1 MQLHKNI
8 KRKKHNWPN
17 QLCLICYYIL
27 LSQTYNTLW
36 GYGHNSVS
44 WAIWTKKKFPFSCLK
59 FFFLGCK
66 AYFSIH
72 LGHIIY
78 KNLIYLSHV
87 TFRSTVTCHILR
99 KLSIFGL
106 TRGVKNFKMRHFFG
120 QFEKN
125 GRMLPSEIAFMRAT
139 CGRFFEFVKISAPSW
154 NFKRHLIFVTCAI
167 FTK

>member
-1 MQLHKNI
+1 MTKSTLSDLVLYSVVTNI
-8 KRKKHNWPN
+8 QHTLRLRS
-17 QLCLICYYIL
+17 QFSL
-27 LSQTYNTLW
+27 LSYLN
-36 GYGHNSVS
+36 
-44 WAIWTKKKFPFSCLK
+44 KKNKFPFSCLK

-125 GRMLPSEIAFMRAT
+125 AACCPQKL
-139 CGRFFEFVKISAPSW
+139 
-154 NFKRHLIFVTCAI
+154 HL
-167 FTK
+167 